1 MNWIKLTTPVTVLCF
16 LLQSLVFSMPVAY
29 ADTPSPPSEDR
40 ERITTLRL
48 GEPAPFAGTLFS
60 TKAAAKLM
68 VDLKFTQE
76 TCNLEIDRRLGLLRA
91 DMQLKLDILQG
102 SYDSLQTK
110 HTSLMKVKDEQIDFL
125 GEQIKPVVWY
135 ESGEFWFAMGV
146 VGGILITIGAG
157 YALGQTNR

>member
-1 MNWIKLTTPVTVLCF
+1 MNWIKITTPVTVLCF
-16 LLQSLVFSMPVAY
+16 LLQTLVFSVPLAY
-29 ADTPSPPSEDR
+29 ADTPAPPAEAR
-40 ERITTLRL
+40 EKVTTLRL

-76 TCNLEIDRRLGLLRA
+76 TCNLEIDRRLGLLRG

-110 HTSLMKVKDEQIDFL
+110 HTSLIQIKNDQIDFL
-125 GEQIKPVVWY
+125 EEKIKPVAWY

-146 VGGILITIGAG
+146 VGGILITVGAG
-157 YALGQTNR
+157 YALGQVNK

>member
-102 SYDSLQTK
+102 SYDSL
-110 HTSLMKVKDEQIDFL
+110 HTEFL
-125 GEQIKPVVWY
+125 EGHH
-135 ESGEFWFAMGV
+135 
-146 VGGILITIGAG
+146 VG
-157 YALGQTNR
+157 LGQHLEQELVTRPPSRVARTTLLHT

>member
-16 LLQSLVFSMPVAY
+16 LLQTLFFSVPAVYAETPAPPV
-29 ADTPSPPSEDR
+29 EER
-40 ERITTLRL
+40 ERVTTLRL
-48 GEPAPFAGTLFS
+48 AEPAPFAGTLFS

-76 TCNLEIDRRLGLLRA
+76 TCNLEIDRRLGLLRG

-102 SYDSLQTK
+102 SYNSLQNK
-110 HTSLMKVKDEQIDFL
+110 HTSLMQIKSEQIEFL
-125 GEQIKPVVWY
+125 EGQIKPTVWY

-157 YALGQTNR
+157 YALGQANK

>member
-16 LLQSLVFSMPVAY
+16 LLQTFFFSVPAAY
-29 ADTPSPPSEDR
+29 AETPSPPTENR

-76 TCNLEIDRRLGLLRA
+76 TCNLEIDRRLGLLRG
-91 DMQLKLDILQG
+91 DMQLKLDVLQG
-102 SYDSLQTK
+102 RYDSLQIK
-110 HTSLMKVKDEQIDFL
+110 HTSLMKIKTEQIDFL
-125 GEQIKPVVWY
+125 QDQIKPTAWY

-146 VGGILITIGAG
+146 VGGILITVGAG
-157 YALGQTNR
+157 YALGQANK